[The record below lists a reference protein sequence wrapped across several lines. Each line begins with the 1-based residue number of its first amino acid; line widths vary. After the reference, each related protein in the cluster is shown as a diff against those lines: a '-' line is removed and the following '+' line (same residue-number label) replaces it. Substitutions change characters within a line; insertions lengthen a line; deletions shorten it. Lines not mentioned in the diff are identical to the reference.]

1 MVRVDESWGPQSR
14 TDADRRAEAAFQGAV
29 ERVRQEQPA
38 TGPGEAPPAWLI
50 RPEPALPIPG
60 FRAAVPPAPDLPVE
74 CKAPTAR
81 EREVASWVEKKVG
94 GDDDGKVRSA
104 LQGKAEIGCLTGPEQ
119 AWLLD
124 QVLLKWEK
132 KPGDARTALDLAKS
146 VKGDSAIRGVVA
158 DRLAV
163 RAATLI
169 RMQKGDQDPNKQ
181 RGAAITFAEAAVR
194 TTGLDLSH
202 PDRPG
207 DAGQQRE
214 LVERLPPE
222 QVGDFVEALSRRPQ
236 VLDAVAS
243 ALAQQRLSPK
253 GQERA
258 KSFALG
264 IVANARRDTFLGT
277 MPTRLPQS
285 LGRILSASLYPDDA
299 VRQESETKRLGSI
312 FASREGAEL
321 LAQQSPYPA
330 QDDIPAEARARA
342 LAVIVSDPS
351 ITAERLGRRDGNPW
365 SDPTIVEPMAQD
377 GADQVLARSRQTR
390 AAVEALLAG
399 GRADG
404 PAVPET
410 LAGRALDERVAQAM
424 NLPPEKGEVGR
435 IAGKIREQGGEP
447 VRVTV
452 LPVQFSSP
460 ATGPVTLPLFRVDGA
475 DGKPRFVDN
484 QGAQYGSFQ
493 EWETKSILP
502 PGNMTYPRGGELRP
516 GSDGHVALDTRN
528 TPKTPDTA
536 GEKAAAMLDRAALVG
551 GILAFGGMTI
561 GSGGAL
567 AFVAGGLSA
576 AWIGGRAEVALGER
590 EARGLPTGMDDPEAR
605 MLRLNAAAGLLGG
618 LPMGRLAYLSTMG
631 RSLQLN
637 GGWRFLAGASMVA
650 DAGAAGNLGH
660 TLATRWDEMS
670 PGQRFEV
677 GFGLAFW
684 GGATGAA
691 LRPAGRH
698 PASND
703 PAVRAI
709 WNGDDAVTQ
718 FWSGVG
724 GYGGRPKGPPP
735 EHPSTIHIPTA
746 KLGPQVEE
754 APASQ
759 PTGQPRV
766 AGAHLDAEARL
777 NRLQDDLQ
785 AAGHK
790 GATVASFAEVRSP
803 DRITTLE
810 GEEMTAV
817 QLFREG
823 GPFDGEYFR
832 GDPIVL
838 NLQSS
843 QDSAREFA
851 QSLANKTGNDVYIP
865 KGIDWEKLAP
875 KSEVSQRA
883 SVPADASAEQIKAM
897 MGPFVNDGGYKTVWR
912 LGKDEVVIIF
922 KRGDMDEAQ
931 EEMKKLELVR
941 QLGFPVPTQTGKLMV
956 VDGHPAVRFKAYSK
970 SNRDIGSE
978 DGEIENKEILT
989 RKSIDS
995 LEEIAHRMKE
1005 KGVAFDDMEF
1015 LIDKDGEFYLWD
1027 FGEILTPKSRDY
1039 KRTLNWNMKIIYSII
1054 ASAK

>member
-60 FRAAVPPAPDLPVE
+60 FRAAVPPAPAQDLPVE

-377 GADQVLARSRQTR
+377 GADQALAGSRQTR

-447 VRVTV
+447 ARVTV

-516 GSDGHVALDTRN
+516 GPDGHVALDTRN

-660 TLATRWDEMS
+660 TLVTRWDEMS
-670 PGQRFEV
+670 PGQRFEA
-677 GFGLAFW
+677 GFGMAFW
-684 GGATGAA
+684 GGATGAT
-691 LRPAGRH
+691 LRWRMQRPDIDYPAIPLFAMRGAEDPPSH
-698 PASND
+698 PVDYAMGAIRVPIGKLRQHEAGNSPGAAANRPEESQGLVSTGND
-703 PAVRAI
+703 EQV
-709 WNGDDAVTQ
+709 AVTRYRVITDKNAVTM
-718 FWSGVG
+718 SDGTSRSV
-724 GYGGRPKGPPP
+724 
-735 EHPSTIHIPTA
+735 
-746 KLGPQVEE
+746 VE
-754 APASQ
+754 
-759 PTGQPRV
+759 
-766 AGAHLDAEARL
+766 
-777 NRLQDDLQ
+777 
-785 AAGHK
+785 
-790 GATVASFAEVRSP
+790 
-803 DRITTLE
+803 
-810 GEEMTAV
+810 
-817 QLFREG
+817 LFMGG
-823 GPFDGEYFR
+823 GPLSSNYYHR
-832 GDPIVL
+832 PGDPIALDLDAGSNPTESFAQNLSNISGGKVFVRIKSENWKEFEPNSKDCFDEALLQTASPVVSEAVIGPHLGTGGFKVAFGFGKQHAIVICKGKDGEVELDREIGLINQLKDRGIPVVDVVGKTKVSGYSAMIVRRYAESNSNIGDKVSGAIYDNSILTEKSLL
-838 NLQSS
+838 NL
-843 QDSAREFA
+843 RNIR
-851 QSLANKTGNDVYIP
+851 NKMIESNTTI
-865 KGIDWEKLAP
+865 
-875 KSEVSQRA
+875 
-883 SVPADASAEQIKAM
+883 
-897 MGPFVNDGGYKTVWR
+897 T
-912 LGKDEVVIIF
+912 
-922 KRGDMDEAQ
+922 DMQ
-931 EEMKKLELVR
+931 
-941 QLGFPVPTQTGKLMV
+941 
-956 VDGHPAVRFKAYSK
+956 
-970 SNRDIGSE
+970 
-978 DGEIENKEILT
+978 
-989 RKSIDS
+989 
-995 LEEIAHRMKE
+995 
-1005 KGVAFDDMEF
+1005 F
-1015 LIDKDGEFYLWD
+1015 LIDKDGTFVVSDPIGVSNSSEYPLSHQLNMNVISAI
-1027 FGEILTPKSRDY
+1027 ERQILEKLGR
-1039 KRTLNWNMKIIYSII
+1039 NI
-1054 ASAK
+1054 